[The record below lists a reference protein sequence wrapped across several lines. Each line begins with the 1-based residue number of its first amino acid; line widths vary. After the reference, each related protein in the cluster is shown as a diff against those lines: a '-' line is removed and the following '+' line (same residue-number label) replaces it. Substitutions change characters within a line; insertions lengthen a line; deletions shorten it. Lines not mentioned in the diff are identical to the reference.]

1 MVRAVCMRCNRPEPV
16 CVCSALP
23 AQKIFLNTKIMVL
36 QHPCELRKQI
46 IGTVP
51 LLALC
56 LINFELLIARGDG
69 MTSETRGKA
78 PLKGD
83 LEASPSPLSSATAPS
98 PSSSATASGPPS
110 STPSEGDPAEA
121 ADREGGERA
130 TPNNGVPRRPKHHR
144 KTLQSWRVEAFDR
157 LQRNPSLEEALA
169 DPGTLLLYPGP
180 GAEDIET
187 MPPMEDGKPRTLI
200 VVDGTWRQAGRVM
213 RETRVLQQAIS
224 AGTVRR
230 VQFAHAGSSGYEFRK
245 EPHDFCLSTLESV
258 AYTLR
263 FLERGADGVAAVEA
277 LSATFK
283 LMVKM
288 QTTHIAANKV
298 WVEEVLPDENQDAAL
313 GTAEGGGR
321 AGTETWLEEHPVLEQ
336 CKVAVRRPYAL
347 FRTEMDHRTGRST
360 HVQDR
365 EMFSATYDE
374 AASVCKRVNEHRVRG
389 SRLTVLPLPLP
400 PGASP
405 LPATLVTSAC
415 YAERQPTSSET
426 PTPPAGLAKPQDASS
441 SSSQNED
448 VAKLSQTLRE
458 ELHL

>member
-56 LINFELLIARGDG
+56 LINFELLIAR
-69 MTSETRGKA
+69 
-78 PLKGD
+78 
-83 LEASPSPLSSATAPS
+83 
-98 PSSSATASGPPS
+98 ATASGPPS

-130 TPNNGVPRRPKHHR
+130 TPNNG
-144 KTLQSWRVEAFDR
+144 AFDR

-283 LMVKM
+283 LMV
-288 QTTHIAANKV
+288 
-298 WVEEVLPDENQDAAL
+298 
-313 GTAEGGGR
+313 
-321 AGTETWLEEHPVLEQ
+321 
-336 CKVAVRRPYAL
+336 
-347 FRTEMDHRTGRST
+347 
-360 HVQDR
+360 
-365 EMFSATYDE
+365 
-374 AASVCKRVNEHRVRG
+374 
-389 SRLTVLPLPLP
+389 
-400 PGASP
+400 
-405 LPATLVTSAC
+405 
-415 YAERQPTSSET
+415 T
-426 PTPPAGLAKPQDASS
+426 P
-441 SSSQNED
+441 
-448 VAKLSQTLRE
+448 
-458 ELHL
+458 